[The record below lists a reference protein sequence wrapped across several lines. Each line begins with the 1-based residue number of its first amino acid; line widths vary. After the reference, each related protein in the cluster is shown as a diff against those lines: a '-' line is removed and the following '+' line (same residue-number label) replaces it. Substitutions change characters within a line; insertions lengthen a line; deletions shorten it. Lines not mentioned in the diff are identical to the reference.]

1 MPTGPRILIK
11 ITKSK
16 WYKHEGV
23 SWLSQGELQADALR
37 DLRTMNNALSVW
49 YIEENGSNL
58 KQVITALA
66 ATCDSIQNFD
76 YALFD
81 LGNLVEAN
89 IKVAEVHG
97 VTPYSEANSW
107 HRDLIELTV
116 GKMSKLVGV
125 IANKGETETKRISV
139 KDVAGLLVEALQS
152 KKIDLASLKANM
164 QIKLKKLDSFE

>member
-1 MPTGPRILIK
+1 MPTGPKVLIK

-16 WYKHEGV
+16 WYKHAGV
-23 SWLSQGELQADALR
+23 PWLPQGELQADALR
-37 DLRTMNNALSVW
+37 DLRTHDNALSVW
-49 YIEENGSNL
+49 YIEENDSNL

-66 ATCDSIQNFD
+66 ATCDSIQNFA

-81 LGNLVEAN
+81 RSKLAEAS
-89 IKVAEVHG
+89 IKVAVIQG
-97 VTPYSEANSW
+97 ITPYNEANPW
-107 HRDLIELTV
+107 HRDLVELTV
-116 GKMSKLVGV
+116 EKMNQLVDV
-125 IANKGETETKRISV
+125 IANKDETEIKRISV